1 MTSNVSLSDPPT
13 RRLDDSVWSE
23 AVWTSLEP
31 LLARDES
38 DPAATP
44 AVSTVL
50 ISGPTNAGKSHLA
63 TALAGELGYPVCRV
77 SSVTDGD
84 ADPAALSAAFVESV
98 ASNRPCTVIYDTFL
112 TLERASVDERLV
124 DTVARRIETLR
135 AMDDVVVIATA
146 RGLTALP
153 DRLKHTGVFEVLCPL
168 GYPDSER
175 RTHLLSEFLEAAPVP
190 SRISSSELESLV
202 AELEGFSPADLRA
215 IVRRAAGYARRD
227 DTDEDG
233 DADPRITPSTL
244 EKAMGTLSRDL
255 AFESEPESEFL
266 GDAEYDT
273 FYRYDDHLTV
283 DADDGDDDPV
293 EFTLFDDDDE
303 DDRPHVAIQKL
314 DSVPAVTYDDVG
326 GLAETKRTLR
336 EAVEWPREHP
346 ELCDD
351 LGIDTAKGILLH
363 GPPGNGK
370 TLLAKAIANETES
383 RFISVKGPE
392 VLDKYVGE
400 AQRFV
405 DTLFDTAR
413 ELSPAVIFI
422 DEIDSITDQRGGTG
436 SERVTDSIVNQ
447 LLLELDGLDELSDI
461 VVVGATNRPELID
474 DALTRPG
481 RLGET
486 VFVPPP
492 DRDAQREI
500 FAVHTADRP
509 VAADVDLDW
518 LVEETP
524 DSISGAEIAGV
535 CEAASQAALR
545 RTLQADDASTAPDS
559 ADIQV
564 TRRDFERAL
573 ADGADDAPDSPGFH

>member
-1 MTSNVSLSDPPT
+1 VTSSISLSDPPT
-13 RRLDDSVWSE
+13 RRLDDSVWSD
-23 AVWTSLEP
+23 AVWTSLKP
-31 LLARDES
+31 LLTS
-38 DPAATP
+38 DGSGSAADP

-50 ISGPTNAGKSHLA
+50 ISGPRNAGKSHLA

-84 ADPAALSAAFVESV
+84 ADPAALPDAFVESV

-112 TLERASVDERLV
+112 TLERASVDKPLV
-124 DTVARRIETLR
+124 DAVTRRIHTLR

-146 RGLTALP
+146 RGLAGLP
-153 DRLKHTGVFEVLCPL
+153 ERLKHTGVFEILCPL
-168 GYPDSER
+168 GYPGTER

-190 SRISSSELESLV
+190 ARVSSNELESLV
-202 AELEGFSPADLRA
+202 AELDGFSPADMRA
-215 IVRRAAGYARRD
+215 IVGRATGYARHAHADD
-227 DTDEDG
+227 DTG
-233 DADPRITPSTL
+233 ADPRITPSTL

-255 AFESEPESEFL
+255 VFDSEPESDFL

-273 FYRYDDHLTV
+273 VYQYDDHLTV
-283 DADDGDDDPV
+283 DIEDEDDDPV
-293 EFTLFDDDDE
+293 EFTLFDDDE
-303 DDRPHVAIQKL
+303 DDQPHVAIQKL
-314 DSVPAVTYDDVG
+314 DSVPEVTYDDVG
-326 GLAETKRTLR
+326 GLAEAKRMLR

-346 ELCDD
+346 ELCDN

-486 VFVPPP
+486 IFVPPP

-500 FAVHTADRP
+500 FAVHTGDRP
-509 VAADVDLDW
+509 VAADVDLNW
-518 LVEETP
+518 LVEATP
-524 DSISGAEIAGV
+524 DAISGAEIAAV
-535 CEAASQAALR
+535 CETASQAALR
-545 RTLQADDASTAPDS
+545 RTLEADDASTTPDS
-559 ADIQV
+559 ADIQI
-564 TRRDFERAL
+564 TRQDFECAL
-573 ADGADDAPDSPGFH
+573 ADGAGEAPDAPGFH